1 MKPSY
6 KLLEAPLMLLQ
17 KQVELATT
25 DHANGQEKGTLMP
38 AENRP

>member
-6 KLLEAPLMLLQ
+6 KLLEAPLILLQ

-38 AENRP
+38 GK